1 MLTYAEEGFLTVVFN
16 DFGFHGLNKLAWTTA
31 DANCSII
38 TLGSIQD
45 AHPKRKAT
53 LP

>member
-1 MLTYAEEGFLTVVFN
+1 MLAHAGEGLLTVVFN
-16 DFGFHGLNKLAWTTA
+16 DFGFCGLNKLAWTTA

-45 AHPKRKAT
+45 TLPGCKAT